1 MNNRHSAITDLA
13 YIAVFAA
20 LIIVLA
26 FVYIPS
32 GTPGV
37 PIVLQNAAIILAG
50 LILGARRGF
59 LATALFLFIGLI
71 GLPVLAGGR
80 TTLAALAG
88 PTAGYLVGY
97 LVAAFLAG
105 LIAYRAPRNNRGAMI
120 GFFLIAGL
128 VGLLAMY
135 TFGVFGLMLRAGM
148 DMPAAIVAQAPFVIP
163 DLIKTAVMVFI
174 AVGVHAAFPQL
185 RGTKAKASAQA
196 PANAQDKAQV
206 TAAPKAP
213 AAQPA
218 AEPTDTIPAAP
229 AAPKAP
235 AAQPT
240 TDTTDTPTAPNTT
253 TSPTN
258 PQTPH

>member
-59 LATALFLFIGLI
+59 LTTALFLFIGLI

-97 LVAAFLAG
+97 LAAAFLAG
-105 LIAYRAPRNNRGAMI
+105 LIAYRAPRTNRAAMI
-120 GFFLIAGL
+120 GIFLIAGL
-128 VGLLAMY
+128 VGLLSMY
-135 TFGVFGLMLRAGM
+135 VFGALGLMLRAGM
-148 DMPAAIVAQAPFVIP
+148 DLGAAVLAQAPFVIP
-163 DLIKTAVMVFI
+163 DLIKTVVMVLI

-185 RGTKAKASAQA
+185 RGAKPKAKTKAQA
-196 PANAQDKAQV
+196 TPEPQATQQPEATSKAQPQPLPE
-206 TAAPKAP
+206 TA
-213 AAQPA
+213 
-218 AEPTDTIPAAP
+218 ETTIP
-229 AAPKAP
+229 
-235 AAQPT
+235 T
-240 TDTTDTPTAPNTT
+240 TPPHADSTHPQ
-253 TSPTN
+253 N
-258 PQTPH
+258 PR

>member
-59 LATALFLFIGLI
+59 LTTALFLFIGLI

-97 LVAAFLAG
+97 LAAAFLAG
-105 LIAYRAPRNNRGAMI
+105 LIAYRAPRNNRAAMI
-120 GFFLIAGL
+120 GIFLIAGL
-128 VGLLAMY
+128 VGLLSMY
-135 TFGVFGLMLRAGM
+135 VFGALGLMLRAGM
-148 DMPAAIVAQAPFVIP
+148 DLGAAILAQAPFVIP
-163 DLIKTAVMVFI
+163 DLIKTVVMVFI

-185 RGTKAKASAQA
+185 RGAKPKAKAKAQA
-196 PANAQDKAQV
+196 TPEPQATQQPEATPKAQPQPLPE
-206 TAAPKAP
+206 TA
-213 AAQPA
+213 
-218 AEPTDTIPAAP
+218 ETTT
-229 AAPKAP
+229 
-235 AAQPT
+235 PT
-240 TDTTDTPTAPNTT
+240 TPPHAD
-253 TSPTN
+253 STN
-258 PQTPH
+258 PQNPR

>member
-59 LATALFLFIGLI
+59 LTTALFLFIGLI

-88 PTAGYLVGY
+88 PTAGYLLGY
-97 LVAAFLAG
+97 LAAAFLAG
-105 LIAYRAPRNNRGAMI
+105 LIAYRAPRTNRAAMI
-120 GFFLIAGL
+120 GMFLIAGL
-128 VGLLAMY
+128 VGLLSMY
-135 TFGVFGLMLRAGM
+135 VFGALGLMLRAGM
-148 DMPAAIVAQAPFVIP
+148 DLGAAILAQAPFVIP
-163 DLIKTAVMVFI
+163 DLIKTVVMVFI

-185 RGTKAKASAQA
+185 RGAKPKAKALATPQAQA
-196 PANAQDKAQV
+196 TQQPEPKAQPQPLPETTETPTPTN
-206 TAAPKAP
+206 TAGNTA
-213 AAQPA
+213 
-218 AEPTDTIPAAP
+218 
-229 AAPKAP
+229 
-235 AAQPT
+235 PT
-240 TDTTDTPTAPNTT
+240 TPPHADSTHPQ
-253 TSPTN
+253 N
-258 PQTPH
+258 PR

>member
-213 AAQPA
+213 AAEPTDTIPTAPKAPA
-218 AEPTDTIPAAP
+218 AEPTDTTATPAP
-229 AAPKAP
+229 V
-235 AAQPT
+235 
-240 TDTTDTPTAPNTT
+240 TDP

-258 PQTPH
+258 PHTPH

>member
-59 LATALFLFIGLI
+59 LTTALFLFIGLI

-97 LVAAFLAG
+97 LAAAFLAG
-105 LIAYRAPRNNRGAMI
+105 LIAYRAPRNNRAAMI
-120 GFFLIAGL
+120 GIFLIAGL
-128 VGLLAMY
+128 VGLLSMY
-135 TFGVFGLMLRAGM
+135 VFGALGLMLRAGM
-148 DMPAAIVAQAPFVIP
+148 DLGAAILAQAPFVIP
-163 DLIKTAVMVFI
+163 DLIKTVVMVFI
-174 AVGVHAAFPQL
+174 AVGVHSAFPQL
-185 RGTKAKASAQA
+185 RGAKPKAKAKAQA
-196 PANAQDKAQV
+196 TPQAQATQQPEATPKAQPQPLPE
-206 TAAPKAP
+206 TA
-213 AAQPA
+213 
-218 AEPTDTIPAAP
+218 ETTT
-229 AAPKAP
+229 
-235 AAQPT
+235 PT
-240 TDTTDTPTAPNTT
+240 TPPHADSTHPQ
-253 TSPTN
+253 N
-258 PQTPH
+258 PR

>member
-185 RGTKAKASAQA
+185 RGTKAKANAQA
-196 PANAQDKAQV
+196 RVNAQDKA
-206 TAAPKAP
+206 
-213 AAQPA
+213 PA
-218 AEPTDTIPAAP
+218 AEPTNTIPAAP

-235 AAQPT
+235 AAEP
-240 TDTTDTPTAPNTT
+240 TDTTDTTATPAPVTDP

-258 PQTPH
+258 PHTPH

>member
-213 AAQPA
+213 AA
-218 AEPTDTIPAAP
+218 EPTDTIPAAP

-235 AAQPT
+235 AAEP
-240 TDTTDTPTAPNTT
+240 TDTTDTTATPAPVTDP

-258 PQTPH
+258 PHTPH

>member
-185 RGTKAKASAQA
+185 RGTKAKANAQA
-196 PANAQDKAQV
+196 PANAHDKAQV

-213 AAQPA
+213 AAQPTT
-218 AEPTDTIPAAP
+218 EP
-229 AAPKAP
+229 
-235 AAQPT
+235 
-240 TDTTDTPTAPNTT
+240 TDTPTAPNTT

-258 PQTPH
+258 PHTPH

>member
-59 LATALFLFIGLI
+59 LTTALFLFIGLI

-97 LVAAFLAG
+97 LAAAFLAG
-105 LIAYRAPRNNRGAMI
+105 LIAYRAPRNNRAAMI
-120 GFFLIAGL
+120 GIFLIAGL
-128 VGLLAMY
+128 VGLLSMY
-135 TFGVFGLMLRAGM
+135 VFGALGLMLRAGM
-148 DMPAAIVAQAPFVIP
+148 DLGAAILAQAPFVIP
-163 DLIKTAVMVFI
+163 DLIKTVVMVFI

-185 RGTKAKASAQA
+185 RGAKPKAKALATPQAQA
-196 PANAQDKAQV
+196 TQQPETTPKAQ
-206 TAAPKAP
+206 P
-213 AAQPA
+213 QPLP
-218 AEPTDTIPAAP
+218 ETTT
-229 AAPKAP
+229 
-235 AAQPT
+235 PT
-240 TDTTDTPTAPNTT
+240 TPPHADSTHPQ
-253 TSPTN
+253 N
-258 PQTPH
+258 PR

>member
-59 LATALFLFIGLI
+59 LTTALFLFIGLI

-97 LVAAFLAG
+97 LAAAFLAG
-105 LIAYRAPRNNRGAMI
+105 LIAYRAPRNNRAAMI
-120 GFFLIAGL
+120 GIFLIAGL
-128 VGLLAMY
+128 VGLLSMY
-135 TFGVFGLMLRAGM
+135 VFGALGLMLRAGM
-148 DMPAAIVAQAPFVIP
+148 DLGAAIVAQAPFVIP
-163 DLIKTAVMVFI
+163 DLLKTVVMVFI

-185 RGTKAKASAQA
+185 RGAKPKAKTKAQA
-196 PANAQDKAQV
+196 TPEPQETQQPEATPKAQ
-206 TAAPKAP
+206 P
-213 AAQPA
+213 QPLP
-218 AEPTDTIPAAP
+218 E
-229 AAPKAP
+229 
-235 AAQPT
+235 T
-240 TDTTDTPTAPNTT
+240 TETPTATT
-253 TSPTN
+253 TAETTTPTTPPHADSTHPQN
-258 PQTPH
+258 PR

>member
-185 RGTKAKASAQA
+185 RGTKAKANAQA
-196 PANAQDKAQV
+196 RVNAQDKA
-206 TAAPKAP
+206 
-213 AAQPA
+213 PA

-235 AAQPT
+235 AAEP
-240 TDTTDTPTAPNTT
+240 TDTTDTTATPAPVTDP

-258 PQTPH
+258 PHTPH